1 MGPYG
6 SFCAVC
12 NCTVVV
18 HALLCCFHPLNQ
30 RLSPGAAGEGPASR
44 GLAIP
49 SWGSETSMEVGNM
62 GTMCPVGTLS
72 TRSIRNGK
80 LGGNGKLLNNRI

>member
-1 MGPYG
+1 MGPYC
-6 SFCAVC
+6 SFCAVS

-18 HALLCCFHPLNQ
+18 CALLCCFHLLNQ
-30 RLSPGAAGEGPASR
+30 RLSPGAAGEGPASW

-62 GTMCPVGTLS
+62 GTMCPIGTLS
-72 TRSIRNGK
+72 ARSIRNDK
-80 LGGNGKLLNNRI
+80 LGGNGKLLNNIS